1 MNKIKRCN
9 NQTRIDIDL
18 NSAILT
24 YKTVSRIFLSV
35 VEFLSYNRNQIPLV
49 YGTFNNMVQ
58 NLEKAIADESVTGT
72 GVKNFTLERQRVL
85 AIRTNK
91 KFHEIFDVSETND
104 IAIPFAA
111 QCTIQRRKKQNKT
124 KNLFNLSVAVK
135 ILQDT

>member
-18 NSAILT
+18 NNTILT

-58 NLEKAIADESVTGT
+58 NLEKATANESITGT
-72 GVKNFTLERQRVL
+72 SVKNFTLERQREL

-91 KFHEIFDVSETND
+91 KFQEIFNVSQTND
-104 IAIPFAA
+104 IRYSCVA
-111 QCTIQRRKKQNKT
+111 QSKRAKHNKT
-124 KNLFNLSVAVK
+124 KMIHSFSCC
-135 ILQDT
+135 